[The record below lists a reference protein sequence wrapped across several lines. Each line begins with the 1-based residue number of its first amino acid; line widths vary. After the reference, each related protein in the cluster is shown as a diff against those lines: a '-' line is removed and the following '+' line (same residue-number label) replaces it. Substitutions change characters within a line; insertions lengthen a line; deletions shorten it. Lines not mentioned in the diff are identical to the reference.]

1 MSSKPAGP
9 QSYSIKQPRIYLSR
23 DGILFQDNT
32 LATTDKMVSLYPS
45 PETPGDAILSIAPSH
60 QPSLGQFA
68 IYEWTEYLL
77 EGQGLQNVTL
87 PGATVTRLKDDLY
100 RFQLKNRV
108 GCLRL
113 NITLTDHSHYII
125 PLAVLSRKYPT
136 PDEHLNFFQTLLDD
150 LVVRSAALPFDV
162 TQPTHFAADESPEPP
177 TPIFVYHF
185 LRHYGPQI
193 EAALETI
200 LSNPHRTLLDYDELV
215 PLAQATHADAAVLET
230 ILAQPQFLSPTRRAL
245 PIAQALRGY
254 VPTHLW
260 QPLAEE
266 TFDTPPNRFAKQF
279 LSELADWSARL
290 AESWL
295 APRLASLEAVRDK
308 LAFAQLDP
316 LWQEVGSLT
325 HFPAENQTL
334 LKRHGYRAWA
344 DLWRRFHLAR
354 LPVWRQLEE
363 AIDAR
368 DIATLYE
375 MWCFFAL
382 VDKVGETLSLP
393 ANERRWR
400 LKLSDEKGLGHT
412 SEVIFGQT
420 GYRLKYNEGFGRGQN
435 RSYSVALRPDFTL
448 HSPDGL
454 RLVFDAKF
462 RFDQN
467 VFETDDEPKDEDN
480 NITTQRVAKLADLYK
495 MHTYRDALD
504 ACAAVTLYPGDQDNF
519 YHINATHTSEVDWL
533 ALIKGEWAGIGAVL
547 MKPDSNRQ
555 IFNLEE

>member
-1 MSSKPAGP
+1 MLLEPFDP
-9 QSYSIKQPRIYLSR
+9 TLNFVKQH
-23 DGILFQDNT
+23 DFT
-32 LATTDKMVSLYPS
+32 LADKIVTLRPAEARFNKDILIVPLLY
-45 PETPGDAILSIAPSH
+45 
-60 QPSLGQFA
+60 QPNLGQIA

-77 EGQGLQNVTL
+77 EGQDLQNVALSGTNI
-87 PGATVTRLKDDLY
+87 TRLKDNLY
-100 RFQLKNRV
+100 RFQLKNRT
-108 GCLRL
+108 GYLRL
-113 NITLTDHSHYII
+113 NITLTDHSRHVI
-125 PLAVLSRKYPT
+125 PLSVLSRKYPT
-136 PDEHLNFFQTLLDD
+136 PAQHLDFFQILLND
-150 LVVRSAALPFDV
+150 LVTRSAVLPFDV

-185 LRHYGPQI
+185 LRQYGPQL

-200 LSNPHRTLLDYDELV
+200 LNNPHRTLIDHDELV
-215 PLAQATHADAAVLET
+215 PLDQAIHADAAILET

-279 LSELADWSARL
+279 LTELADRSARL

-295 APRLASLEAVRDK
+295 APYLTLLEAVRDK
-308 LAFAQLDP
+308 LAFTQLDP

-368 DIATLYE
+368 DIAALYE

-382 VDKVGETLSLP
+382 ADKLGETLGVP
-393 ANERRWR
+393 PGERSWR
-400 LKLSDEKGLGHT
+400 LKLSDEKGLGYT

-420 GYRLKYNEGFGRGQN
+420 KYRLRYNQTFHHGQN
-435 RSYSVALRPDFTL
+435 RSYSITLRPDFTL
-448 HSPDGL
+448 HLPNGL

-462 RFDQN
+462 RFEQN
-467 VFETDDEPKDEDN
+467 AFDITDEPDDEDN
-480 NITTQRVAKLADLYK
+480 NPAVQRTAKQADLYK
-495 MHTYRDALD
+495 MHTYRDALGVL
-504 ACAAVTLYPGDQDNF
+504 AAITLYPGDRDVF
-519 YHINATHTSEVDWL
+519 YHTNAAITEYDWTTLINGQW
-533 ALIKGEWAGIGAVL
+533 KGIGAVG
-547 MKPDSNRQ
+547 MKPEARHNTFATQ
-555 IFNLEE
+555 AALMLPI

>member
-1 MSSKPAGP
+1 MSLEPGP
-9 QSYSIKQPRIYLSR
+9 SYHSIKHLRIQVLS
-23 DGILFQDNT
+23 DDFDFEDSNTPLTEKTVILRPAQT
-32 LATTDKMVSLYPS
+32 TSEAALLA
-45 PETPGDAILSIAPSH
+45 IASSN
-60 QPSLGQFA
+60 QSSLGRFA
-68 IYEWTEYLL
+68 IYEWTEYLI

-87 PGATVTRLKDDLY
+87 SGGNLTCLKNDLY
-100 RFQLKNRV
+100 RFQLKNRI

-113 NITLTDHSHYII
+113 NITLADHSHCVI

-136 PDEHLNFFQTLLDD
+136 PDQHLNFFQALLDD
-150 LVVRSAALPFDV
+150 LVIRSAALPFDV
-162 TQPTHFAADESPEPP
+162 TQPTYFAADESPEPP
-177 TPIFVYHF
+177 TLIFVYHF
-185 LRHYGPQI
+185 LRQYGSQI

-215 PLAQATHADAAVLET
+215 PLAQATHADSAVLEA
-230 ILAQPQFLSPTRRAL
+230 ILAQPQFLNPTHRAL
-245 PIAQALRGY
+245 PIAQALRGHA
-254 VPTHLW
+254 PTHLW

-266 TFDTPPNRFAKQF
+266 TFDTPPNRFSKQF

-334 LKRHGYRAWA
+334 LKRYGYRAWA

-420 GYRLKYNEGFGRGQN
+420 GYRLKYNQTFGHGKN

-448 HSPDGL
+448 HGPNAL

-462 RFDQN
+462 RFDQD
-467 VFETDDEPKDEDN
+467 VFETNDESEDEDSGAAAS
-480 NITTQRVAKLADLYK
+480 RVAKQADLYK

-504 ACAAVTLYPGDQDNF
+504 ARAAITLYPGDQEIF
-519 YHINATHTSEVDWL
+519 YHTNATVTEVEWT
-533 ALIKGEWAGIGAVL
+533 ALINGQWAGISAVAI
-547 MKPDSNRQ
+547 KPRLSQ
-555 IFNLEE
+555 